1 MHRTVLVI
9 FALSLFMLIPVD
21 ALAQTTQGPT
31 KIKGVATNGLSL
43 EVTGPAQLDG
53 ALNGTS
59 ASFSG
64 TVSAGATDPVTI
76 GGASGSCTGLYA
88 KADGTG
94 CGNPGGGSLTTSITP
109 TGITPPIAGQ
119 YVIIYPTNVNGVS
132 TPGSTGLNIE
142 FGPYCIF
149 APSSQSFTWS
159 DPVLPSYVNPANV
172 TAVYA
177 FAISENGSGAG
188 GLHCPF
194 EPTPW
199 NTTPGVSTVIFF
211 GASGTGT
218 GPALLQLNPASNI
231 TSAGPWTLQQTTQL
245 LTGMTGANIPS
256 ITTVISMGR
265 DNSGDGGAGRFG
277 GGPSYT
283 DIPLVGYIVY
293 YTGPA
298 PPQSTLV
305 NVVAPL
311 QYDPSNNAISISPQA
326 EFPGNALVPSTVA
339 TLPVATFDTGWIVP
353 ISDGT
358 TATDCTVGGGST
370 YVQCQS
376 NGTIW
381 VAYSSGG
388 SGIIQITGAVAA
400 GPGSGSQVAT
410 ITPVVTAA
418 TCGDSTHVSQV
429 TYNAAGQITACSPV
443 AISGG
448 GGGGGLTSLNSLTGP
463 ALTLGSSDSSVTITP
478 SGTNIDL
485 KAASVSGGV
494 QYNPSNTTIA
504 FMGDSSIGSDNN
516 ALSSAITVTAVSC
529 ASSICT
535 FTNSGTNGLSTGD
548 WINAHA
554 ITSPSFFTD
563 PDGGYSTGETLFQVL
578 SAGLTSTSF
587 EIAYSL
593 NTGTGTGG
601 TVYTANGYLVFQ
613 IMQQKFF
620 AGHGIPYVHQDVLP
634 ATDMAT
640 YFGPVSPSVTGNPGF
655 LIMYGD
661 EDVFFPSNPAA
672 CNLTTIE
679 GYYSA
684 AWTEAH
690 TLGYKIIQATT
701 RPGSQNSSYSGCAAG
716 TLLTQETNQWIRQ
729 QLKSTANTASGA
741 YIDSLVDFSDVTMG
755 DNNYT
760 SPVFQWGGMYYPAG
774 VAIAAPY
781 FNEAMA
787 NGGSKVVNPIMV
799 PNGETSSGY
808 DLIGRLDSPI
818 TLRVGDIQDVPNG
831 LWDMSVDT
839 EDHVVKMNNTALTN
853 LPFTSNAFY
862 EFYKFKDTAT
872 EDAAVRWYDPN
883 YGSSPSPSNNNYIA
897 FGFYG
902 AGSPPGIGDVIKAFV
917 DGRAA
922 IPALGANPS
931 PLCTTTGG
939 VLTNT
944 CAPTLTGTGLA
955 TAYNQAGTFSAANV
969 ATGIVMQ
976 DTSAGIASPIEGLLE
991 AYPSTPFTLTAL
1003 FSSPSPQ
1010 LAFVGAG
1017 LAVSNTTTT
1026 NAMWFGMLAFSPGWY
1041 AVVYDYTTPALQS
1054 TNHAFTNAAV
1064 SPYTP
1069 FVWLRLKDDGTNI
1082 VYSFS
1087 YDGILFT
1094 QVYTAAKSA
1103 TSLGSGGFNYIGPVI
1118 QPQTSAVGTVLESWT
1133 ITTP

>member
-1 MHRTVLVI
+1 
-9 FALSLFMLIPVD
+9 
-21 ALAQTTQGPT
+21 
-31 KIKGVATNGLSL
+31 
-43 EVTGPAQLDG
+43 
-53 ALNGTS
+53 
-59 ASFSG
+59 
-64 TVSAGATDPVTI
+64 
-76 GGASGSCTGLYA
+76 
-88 KADGTG
+88 
-94 CGNPGGGSLTTSITP
+94 
-109 TGITPPIAGQ
+109 
-119 YVIIYPTNVNGVS
+119 
-132 TPGSTGLNIE
+132 
-142 FGPYCIF
+142 
-149 APSSQSFTWS
+149 
-159 DPVLPSYVNPANV
+159 
-172 TAVYA
+172 
-177 FAISENGSGAG
+177 
-188 GLHCPF
+188 
-194 EPTPW
+194 
-199 NTTPGVSTVIFF
+199 
-211 GASGTGT
+211 
-218 GPALLQLNPASNI
+218 
-231 TSAGPWTLQQTTQL
+231 
-245 LTGMTGANIPS
+245 
-256 ITTVISMGR
+256 
-265 DNSGDGGAGRFG
+265 
-277 GGPSYT
+277 
-283 DIPLVGYIVY
+283 
-293 YTGPA
+293 
-298 PPQSTLV
+298 
-305 NVVAPL
+305 
-311 QYDPSNNAISISPQA
+311 
-326 EFPGNALVPSTVA
+326 
-339 TLPVATFDTGWIVP
+339 
-353 ISDGT
+353 
-358 TATDCTVGGGST
+358 
-370 YVQCQS
+370 
-376 NGTIW
+376 
-381 VAYSSGG
+381 
-388 SGIIQITGAVAA
+388 
-400 GPGSGSQVAT
+400 
-410 ITPVVTAA
+410 
-418 TCGDSTHVSQV
+418 
-429 TYNAAGQITACSPV
+429 
-443 AISGG
+443 
-448 GGGGGLTSLNSLTGP
+448 
-463 ALTLGSSDSSVTITP
+463 
-478 SGTNIDL
+478 
-485 KAASVSGGV
+485 
-494 QYNPSNTTIA
+494 
-504 FMGDSSIGSDNN
+504 MGDSAIGSDNN
-516 ALSSAITVTAVSC
+516 VLSSAITVTAVSC

-563 PDGGYSTGETLFQVL
+563 PDGWYSTGETLFQVL

-587 EIAYSL
+587 KIAYSL

-701 RPGSQNSSYSGCAAG
+701 RPGGQNISGCVAG
-716 TLLTQETNQWIRQ
+716 TFLTQETNQWIRQ

-755 DNNYT
+755 DNNAI
-760 SPVFQWGGMYYPAG
+760 SPVFQLGGMYYPAG

-799 PNGETSSGY
+799 PNGETSTGY
-808 DLIGRLDSPI
+808 DLIGRGYSST

-831 LWDMSVDT
+831 LWEMSVDT
-839 EDHVVKMNNTALTN
+839 KDHVVNMNNTALTN
-853 LPFTSNAFY
+853 LPYAPNAFY

-883 YGSSPSPSNNNYIA
+883 IGSSPSPSNNNYIA

-976 DTSAGIASPIEGLLE
+976 DTSAGIAAPIEGLLE

-1010 LAFVGAG
+1010 LASVGAG

-1026 NAMWFGMLAFSPGWY
+1026 NAMWFGMLAYNPVWY

-1054 TNHAFTNAAV
+1054 TNHAFTNTAV

-1103 TSLGSGGFNYIGPVI
+1103 TSLGSGGFNHIGPVI
-1118 QPQTSAVGTVLESWT
+1118 QPQMSAVGTVLESWT